1 MYKRGFKVVSIIL
14 ILVGLVFP
22 GWSQIQILS
31 GGSTF
36 EMGNSLAGN
45 GVTIV
50 GNPVINCSP
59 NAYGSFSN
67 GQTTNLGITNG
78 VLLTTGNATG
88 AAGPNNSPGLSTN
101 NGVSLNDPQLTGIE
115 PTATHDVCVFE
126 LDVIP
131 QCDTLTIRF
140 IFGSEEYP
148 EYVNE
153 GFNDAFGFFI
163 SGPTATGGS
172 YNNYN
177 IARLPNNIPVS
188 INNVN
193 AGENSS
199 YFVNNMGGTSLQ
211 YDGHTVVLSPKI
223 RVVPCQTYHFKLII
237 GDGGDGTYDSGVLID
252 FISCTNAFDASL
264 TTVPSGCNMD
274 NGTASVQVDGGI
286 GPFHYDWSHNT
297 SLNAPNANNLGPGSY
312 SVTIQDMGIPCS
324 EPQTLSFEMI
334 EDGPLPIL
342 NLSTNNSAL
351 CIGDTI
357 AVWASSD
364 TSFTWANPIP
374 LSTFGDTAFFL
385 VNGDFTV
392 TATAE
397 NECGVT
403 TSSLSVTSIASPEV
417 DITTASNIC
426 LNSPFVLQANVVGN
440 GNIQWTTPNGGSLNG
455 NNIDLGAA
463 QFSMSGQ
470 YIITGSSGV
479 CPPNSD
485 TVFVNIIA
493 NPTSNVSNANICPG
507 QSIPVQIFPNNIS
520 YTWNTLNGVVLTNP
534 NGSAATLA
542 PIINS
547 LYIVS
552 NSFGCNTTIQV
563 GMLPVPSPQINI
575 STLQGCG
582 PLAVQFTDNNPEIL
596 NFSWNFGDGGTS
608 IFESPQ
614 HIFDAANSGDTT
626 YQVVL
631 NMTNGSGCT
640 TTSYFAIQVMEPIV
654 AAFTATPMT
663 QLFPSVN
670 VSVHNTTTGSGTL
683 AADWQFENVH
693 YNTWTGIS
701 HDFSTW
707 GEFPIVLAVSNEWC
721 SDTAIVEI
729 NITPPPPVA
738 FFEQEADGC
747 PGTQVAFTS
756 QSQYAQSITW
766 EFGDGNIGSGES
778 VQHTYNENGLYSVSC
793 IAHGFDGSYDTL
805 TLSNIITIYSNP
817 NVSFVIVD
825 NPISAV
831 IDSAVFNN
839 LSQGAVSY
847 NWNFGNG
854 QTSSSFEPLPYFDLV
869 GTYTI
874 TLTGT
879 SNQGCVSTF
888 TIADGLTVTTDG
900 FINMPTA
907 FTPQTDGPTDG
918 TYNKYAFDN
927 NIFHPHYR
935 SVSEYKLEIFNKW
948 GEMIFRSEDPKL
960 GWDGYYQG
968 EMCREDVYVWKVEG
982 KLFGG
987 VPFED
992 HGTLTMLI
1000 K

>member
-1 MYKRGFKVVSIIL
+1 MHYRNFRIVTIVIMFICIVNL
-14 ILVGLVFP
+14 

-45 GVTIV
+45 GVTLV

-67 GQTTNLGITNG
+67 GQTTNLGVSNG
-78 VLLTTGNATG
+78 ILMTTGNATG

-101 NGVSLNDPQLTGIE
+101 NGVSYNDPQLTGIE
-115 PTATHDVCVFE
+115 PTATHDVCILE
-126 LDVIP
+126 LDVVP

-140 IFGSEEYP
+140 VFGSEEYP

-153 GFNDAFGFFI
+153 GFNDAFGFFVT
-163 SGPTATGGS
+163 GPTASGGS

-177 IARLPNNIPVS
+177 IARLPNNVPVS

-193 AGENSS
+193 AGENNS
-199 YFVNNMGGTSLQ
+199 YFVNNMGGTYLQ

-252 FISCTNAFDASL
+252 FISCTNAFEATFS
-264 TTVPSGCNMD
+264 TVPSGCNQN
-274 NGTASVQVDGGI
+274 NGSAAVQVDGGI
-286 GPFHYDWSHNT
+286 GPFQYDWSHNANLHT
-297 SLNAPNANNLGPGSY
+297 STASNLAPGNYA
-312 SVTIQDMGIPCS
+312 VTIQDMGIPCS
-324 EPQTLSFEMI
+324 EPQTINFEMI

-342 NLSTNNSAL
+342 TLHANNNVL
-351 CIGDTI
+351 CAGDTV
-357 AVWASSD
+357 AVWAESD
-364 TSFTWANPIP
+364 TTVNWVSP
-374 LSTFGDTAFFL
+374 LPFNTIADTAYFI
-385 VNGDFTV
+385 VQNNFTV
-392 TATAE
+392 TASAE

-403 TSSLSVTSIASPEV
+403 TTAFDVTTSSSPLV
-417 DITTASNIC
+417 DILTDANIC
-426 LNSPFVLQANVVGN
+426 LNNPFVLEATVEGA
-440 GNIQWTTPNGGSLNG
+440 GTIQWTTPNGGTLNG

-485 TVFVNIIA
+485 TVLVNIIS
-493 NPTSNVSNANICPG
+493 NPTSNVSSVNICPG
-507 QSIPVQIFPNNIS
+507 QNVPVQIFPGNTN

-534 NGSAATLA
+534 NGNQANVS

-552 NSFGCNTTIQV
+552 NPFGCNTTIQV
-563 GMLPVPSPQINI
+563 NMLPVPTPQINI

-596 NFSWNFGDGGTS
+596 NFAWNFGDGGTS
-608 IFESPQ
+608 IFESPL
-614 HIFDAANSGDTT
+614 HIFDSAVSGDTT

-654 AAFTATPMT
+654 ANFTASPMT

-670 VSVHNTTTGSGTL
+670 VGVNNNSTGSGTL
-683 AADWQFENVH
+683 TADWQFENVH
-693 YNTWTGIS
+693 YNTWS
-701 HDFSTW
+701 DVNHDFSTW
-707 GEFPIVLAVSNEWC
+707 GEFPIVLTVSNEWC
-721 SDTAIVEI
+721 SDTATVEI

-738 FFEQEADGC
+738 LFEQEADGC
-747 PGTQVAFTS
+747 PGLQVEFTS
-756 QSQYAQSITW
+756 TSQYAQSISW
-766 EFGDGNIGSGES
+766 IFGDGATGSGQT
-778 VQHTYNENGLYSVSC
+778 VQHTYLESGLYSVSC
-793 IAHGFDGSYDTL
+793 IAHGFDGTNDTL
-805 TLSNIITIYSNP
+805 TLENIITIYSNP
-817 NVSFVIVD
+817 NVSFVIID

-839 LSQGAVSY
+839 LSQGAVTY
-847 NWNFGNG
+847 QWNFGNG
-854 QTSSSFEPLPYFDLV
+854 VTSSLFEPLPYFDLV

-879 SNQGCVSTF
+879 SNQGCVSTY

-900 FINMPTA
+900 FIEMPTA

-918 TYNKYAFDN
+918 TYNKYSFDN

-935 SVSEYKLEIFNKW
+935 SVSEYNLEIFNKW
-948 GEMIFRSEDPKL
+948 GEMIFKSEDPKK

-992 HGTLTMLI
+992 QGTLTLLI